1 MGDKSPK
8 DQHKKVKQKH
18 ARDDAAG
25 LKKQGNTEQQHHSAQ
40 AVSLPQRTRR
50 K

>member
-8 DQHKKVKQKH
+8 DRHKKVKQKH
-18 ARDDAAG
+18 ARDDAAS
-25 LKKQGNTEQQHHSAQ
+25 LKKQGNTAQQHHFAQ
-40 AVSLPQRTRR
+40 AASLPARR

>member
-8 DQHKKVKQKH
+8 DRHKKVKQKH

-25 LKKQGNTEQQHHSAQ
+25 LKKQGNTEQQHHFAQ
-40 AVSLPQRTRR
+40 AASLPPRARR